1 MALDQNAAVGTIPW
15 AIKGELILN
24 CNCTVFCPCV
34 VSLGKHAP
42 TEGYC
47 QAWSGIRID
56 SGHYGDEDLSGLN
69 VGLVLE
75 IPGLMARG
83 NWKAAAYIDERATDA
98 AYDGLLNIFTGKA
111 RGTTGLFKV
120 LVSEFLGAERAP
132 VLFETEG
139 KARRLMV
146 GKAIQGEVVPVGGK
160 DPDEDIV
167 VTNTGY
173 WMGPDITVATAN
185 KGRVRAFGRV
195 WDFDGRSAEICQIDW
210 HGPN

>member
-1 MALDQNAAVGTIPW
+1 MALDAPGTTEW
-15 AIKGELILN
+15 TLKGELILN

-47 QAWSGIRID
+47 QAWSGVRID
-56 SGHYGDEDLSGLN
+56 TGSYGDVDLSGLN
-69 VGLVLE
+69 VGLMLE

-83 NWKAAAYIDERATDA
+83 NWKAAVFIDDRASDV
-98 AYDGLLNIFTGKA
+98 AYDALVAIFSGRA
-111 RGTTGLFKV
+111 RGTTGLFGV

-132 VLFETEG
+132 VSYENEG
-139 KARRLMV
+139 STRRLMV
-146 GKAIQGEVVPVGGK
+146 GKKIQGEVVPVPGNGGK
-160 DPDEDIV
+160 DIV
-167 VTNTGY
+167 VTNTEY
-173 WMGPDITVATAN
+173 WMGPDITVGTAT

-210 HGPN
+210 HGPR